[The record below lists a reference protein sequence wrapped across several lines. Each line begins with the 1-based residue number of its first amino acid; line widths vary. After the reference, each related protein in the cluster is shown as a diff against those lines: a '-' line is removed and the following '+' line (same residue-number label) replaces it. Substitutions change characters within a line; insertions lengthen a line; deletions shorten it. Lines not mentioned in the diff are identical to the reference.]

1 MSLDLG
7 KNRVNFACL
16 NQLKV
21 TVCIKRRLRIHFL
34 AFSDLQLIKMQ
45 FNFGKYITPRK
56 KRKVTI
62 LSFSDKERT
71 RTGTHSERR
80 STRSVFKNEA
90 NKLNLYCTKSVSNAR
105 STEKTCV
112 HKGILKWKQLLNEI
126 APREG
131 WFRFNKKH
139 MLNKFDRHVF

>member
-62 LSFSDKERT
+62 LSFSDKERNKNRYT
-71 RTGTHSERR
+71 FRKKVDKIGFQKR
-80 STRSVFKNEA
+80 S
-90 NKLNLYCTKSVSNAR
+90 
-105 STEKTCV
+105 
-112 HKGILKWKQLLNEI
+112 KQT
-126 APREG
+126 
-131 WFRFNKKH
+131 
-139 MLNKFDRHVF
+139 